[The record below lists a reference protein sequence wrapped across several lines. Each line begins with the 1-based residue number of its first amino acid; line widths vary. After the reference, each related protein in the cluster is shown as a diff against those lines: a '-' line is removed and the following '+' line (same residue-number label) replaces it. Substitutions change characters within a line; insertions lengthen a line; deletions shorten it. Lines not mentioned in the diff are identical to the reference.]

1 MQVMGTS
8 TQGSV
13 NMKRR
18 RSPSGAMEGKFQR

>member
-13 NMKRR
+13 NMKRCC
-18 RSPSGAMEGKFQR
+18 SPSRAMEGKFQR